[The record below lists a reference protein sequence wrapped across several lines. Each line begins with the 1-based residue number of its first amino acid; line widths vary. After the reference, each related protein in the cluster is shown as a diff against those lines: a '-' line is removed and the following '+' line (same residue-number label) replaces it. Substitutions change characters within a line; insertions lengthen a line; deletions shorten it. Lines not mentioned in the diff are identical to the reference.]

1 MRKSKAE
8 TAETRKRIV
17 ETAAKAFRKQGIAA
31 TGVAEIMTS
40 AGLTHGGFYR
50 HFDSKDQLVTE
61 ALSATEKNLV
71 RDSLAAAEQGPRAML
86 DVFQDY
92 VTQAYRDNVEDGCPL
107 AAMGSELVRADDATR
122 HAATT
127 SFRKIVETVAPFL
140 RSRDD
145 AEGMDTAL
153 SLLTNMVG
161 ALTIARMVDD
171 RALSNRI
178 LETTQRRIAASID
191 MTAPPVRPRD
201 EQAA

>member
-8 TAETRKRIV
+8 TAQTRQRIV
-17 ETAAKAFRKQGIAA
+17 ETAARAFRKQGIAA
-31 TGVAEIMTS
+31 TGVAEIMAG

-71 RDSLAAAEQGPRAML
+71 RDSLAAAGQGPQAVL
-86 DVFQDY
+86 EVFQDY

-107 AAMGSELVRADDATR
+107 AAMGSELVRADDKTR
-122 HAATT
+122 HAATS
-127 SFRKIVETVAPFL
+127 SFRKIVQTMAPFM
-140 RSRDD
+140 RSPDD
-145 AEGMDTAL
+145 EQGLDTAV

-171 RALSNRI
+171 PELSDRI
-178 LETTQRRIAASID
+178 LETARRRIFKSID
-191 MTAPPVRPRD
+191 LSARPAPVQGEATA
-201 EQAA
+201 

>member
-31 TGVAEIMTS
+31 TGVAEIMAS

-127 SFRKIVETVAPFL
+127 SFRKIIETAAPFM
-140 RSRDD
+140 RTPDD
-145 AEGMDTAL
+145 PQGTDTAL

-171 RALSNRI
+171 PALSNRI
-178 LETTQRRIAASID
+178 LETTRRRIGESID
-191 MTAPPVRPRD
+191 LSAPPVPRQ
-201 EQAA
+201 EVA